1 MISWILEKISS
12 PKQNGLATPSF
23 KKKATSSRN
32 EDMAYS
38 SYPLGQGIEVKE
50 LSMEE
55 FLRVY
60 KQK

>member
-1 MISWILEKISS
+1 
-12 PKQNGLATPSF
+12 
-23 KKKATSSRN
+23 
-32 EDMAYS
+32 MAYS